1 MPMYLVVLSRT
12 GPEWDRS
19 KRLEDQSGWPAH
31 AEFMDGLVEDGVI
44 VLGGPLEDEIRTAHA
59 MEAESAEQIRAIFAR
74 DPWSESHLRVE
85 SVDEWEIRLDGR

>member
-59 MEAESAEQIRAIFAR
+59 MEAKSAEQIRAIFAR

>member
-1 MPMYLVVLSRT
+1 MYLVVLSRT

-59 MEAESAEQIRAIFAR
+59 MEAKSAEQIRAIFAR

>member
-59 MEAESAEQIRAIFAR
+59 MEAKSAEQIRAIFAR

-85 SVDEWEIRLDGR
+85 SVDEWQIRLDGR